1 MSAALRLVRDV
12 QPEAPE
18 LEAPPRPQ
26 CGWRGGCAEVLPEG
40 EDPGFGGEQGAWAWI
55 DSELLC
61 PAHATVAAGRRAK
74 AARERKLLRAGVPR
88 RFLEVDVAALDVTGH
103 GEQELASRLAAWS
116 PGDAFPVIS
125 GGPGTGKTT
134 WATLFVRVA
143 VEAGQD
149 ALLLDESTLKE
160 ALHREMGSAARRSI
174 VDDLVDADVVVLDD
188 LGGLRRP
195 SDWYWDK
202 VEYVVYQRWA
212 RELPLLVTLPTSSTG
227 SGLQRIA
234 EHAGERLASLLFGL
248 VGGREVRLAGGNR
261 RFAVEEVRRG

>member
-12 QPEAPE
+12 QVEAPE
-18 LEAPPRPQ
+18 PKVLPRPQ
-26 CGWRGGCAEVLPEG
+26 CGWGGGCAEVLPEG
-40 EDPGFGGEQGAWAWI
+40 EEPGFGGEPETWAWV

-61 PAHATVAAGRRAK
+61 PTHASVAVRRRAK
-74 AARERKLLRAGVPR
+74 AAHERKLLRAGVPP
-88 RFLEVDVAALDVTGH
+88 RFLEVDVATLDVAGP
-103 GEQELASRLAAWS
+103 GEQDLASRLAAWS
-116 PGDAFPVIS
+116 PGDALPVIS
-125 GGPGTGKTT
+125 GSPGTGKTT
-134 WATLFVRVA
+134 WATLFLRAA

-160 ALHREMGSAARRSI
+160 ALHREMGGAARRSI

-202 VEYVVYQRWA
+202 VEYVIYQRWA
-212 RELPLLVTLPTSSTG
+212 REFSLLVTLPTSSTG

-234 EHAGERLASLLFGL
+234 EQAGERLASLLFGL
-248 VGGREVRLAGGNR
+248 GGGREVRLAGGNR
-261 RFAVEEVRRG
+261 RFAAGEVRRG

>member
-12 QPEAPE
+12 QVEVPEP
-18 LEAPPRPQ
+18 EAPPRPS
-26 CGWRGGCAEVLPEG
+26 CGWGGGCAEVLPEG
-40 EDPGFGGEQGAWAWI
+40 REAGFGGEQGAWAWI

-61 PAHATVAAGRRAK
+61 PTHASVAIVRRAR
-74 AARERKLLRAGVPR
+74 AARERRLLRAGVPR
-88 RFLEVDVAALDVTGH
+88 RFLEVDFGALNVAGH

-116 PGDAFPVIS
+116 PGEALPAIS

-134 WATLFVRVA
+134 WATLFVRAA

-149 ALLLDESTLKE
+149 ALLLDEPTLKE
-160 ALHREMGSAARRSI
+160 ALHREMGGSARRSI

-234 EHAGERLASLLFGL
+234 EQAGERLASLLFGL
-248 VGGREVRLAGGNR
+248 GGGREVRLAGGNR
-261 RFAVEEVRRG
+261 RFAAGEVRRG